1 MAGALYPGPAPS
13 GEEGGVSQP
22 WHEASWTPAQPR
34 SSWATPDPPGTGADS
49 AAGWTATAGPDPD
62 LMAGDPPGSEA
73 PPDRARGGPAD
84 HRHGP
89 RLTGRGAIA
98 GMLLVFFIGV
108 LAADWLQWS
117 PLADASFLVGSAA
130 AAWYTKQ
137 RDLLTVAVSP
147 PLLFFIVV
155 ICVKA
160 ITAAGNEL
168 LSTVEGAALTLANV
182 APWLFIGVVLSLII
196 TWFRGL
202 PRCVAELR
210 RDLHPELARRRP
222 AGAVEADSA
231 GADSTA
237 TVGGYQPAGKR
248 YR

>member
-1 MAGALYPGPAPS
+1 
-13 GEEGGVSQP
+13 
-22 WHEASWTPAQPR
+22 
-34 SSWATPDPPGTGADS
+34 
-49 AAGWTATAGPDPD
+49 
-62 LMAGDPPGSEA
+62 MAGDPPGSDTPANRA
-73 PPDRARGGPAD
+73 PGRTAG
-84 HRHGP
+84 HRRGP

-108 LAADWLQWS
+108 LAADWLHWS

-147 PLLFFIVV
+147 PLLFFIVL

-160 ITAAGNEL
+160 LTAAGNEL

-196 TWFRGL
+196 AWFRGL

-210 RDLHPELARRRP
+210 RDLRPELAQRRP
-222 AGAVEADSA
+222 AGAAE
-231 GADSTA
+231 ADSTA

>member
-1 MAGALYPGPAPS
+1 
-13 GEEGGVSQP
+13 
-22 WHEASWTPAQPR
+22 
-34 SSWATPDPPGTGADS
+34 
-49 AAGWTATAGPDPD
+49 
-62 LMAGDPPGSEA
+62 MAGDPPGSDTSA
-73 PPDRARGGPAD
+73 NRALGRTAG
-84 HRHGP
+84 HRRGP

-108 LAADWLQWS
+108 LAADWLHWS
-117 PLADASFLVGSAA
+117 PLADASFLIGSAA

-160 ITAAGNEL
+160 LTAAGSEL

-196 TWFRGL
+196 AWFRGL
-202 PRCVAELR
+202 PHCVAELR
-210 RDLHPELARRRP
+210 RDLRPELARRRP
-222 AGAVEADSA
+222 TGSA
-231 GADSTA
+231 GSSGSADQGGTA
-237 TVGGYQPAGKR
+237 AVGGYQPAAKR

>member
-1 MAGALYPGPAPS
+1 MAG
-13 GEEGGVSQP
+13 E
-22 WHEASWTPAQPR
+22 
-34 SSWATPDPPGTGADS
+34 
-49 AAGWTATAGPDPD
+49 
-62 LMAGDPPGSEA
+62 PPGSDPA
-73 PPDRARGGPAD
+73 PPDRARSQTGG

-108 LAADWLQWS
+108 LAADWLHWS
-117 PLADASFLVGSAA
+117 PLADASFLLGSAA

-147 PLLFFIVV
+147 PLLFFIVL

-160 ITAAGNEL
+160 LTATGNEL

-196 TWFRGL
+196 AWFRGL
-202 PRCVAELR
+202 PRCVAQLR
-210 RDLHPELARRRP
+210 RDLRPELARRP
-222 AGAVEADSA
+222 PTGAVEV
-231 GADSTA
+231 DSTA

>member
-1 MAGALYPGPAPS
+1 M
-13 GEEGGVSQP
+13 SQP
-22 WHEASWTPAQPR
+22 RHQASWTPAQPE
-34 SSWATPDPPGTGADS
+34 SSWTPPDL
-49 AAGWTATAGPDPD
+49 AGPD
-62 LMAGDPPGSEA
+62 GDPDWTGVTGSAPDRPPGDPSGSGV
-73 PPDRARGGPAD
+73 PPDRAPDRPAG
-84 HRHGP
+84 HRRGP

-108 LAADWLQWS
+108 LVADWLHWGV
-117 PLADASFLVGSAA
+117 LAGLSFLAGSAA

-160 ITAAGNEL
+160 LTAAGNEL
-168 LSTVEGAALTLANV
+168 LSTLEGTALTLANV
-182 APWLFIGVVLSLII
+182 APWLFIGVVLSLLIA
-196 TWFRGL
+196 WFRGL

-210 RDLHPELARRRP
+210 RDLRPELTQRRP
-222 AGAVEADSA
+222 SDPG
-231 GADSTA
+231 GTA
-237 TVGGYQPAGKR
+237 TMDGYQPAVKR

>member
-1 MAGALYPGPAPS
+1 
-13 GEEGGVSQP
+13 VSQP
-22 WHEASWTPAQPR
+22 WREASWTPGRPGSPR
-34 SSWATPDPPGTGADS
+34 AAPDPAGPGDDS
-49 AAGWTATAGPDPD
+49 AAGWTGTADANPD
-62 LMAGDPPGSEA
+62 LLAGDPPDTDA
-73 PPDRARGGPAD
+73 PLAPARGRTANHG
-84 HRHGP
+84 RGP

-108 LAADWLQWS
+108 LAADWLHWS
-117 PLADASFLVGSAA
+117 PLADASFLLGSAA

-168 LSTVEGAALTLANV
+168 LSTVEGTALTLANV
-182 APWLFIGVVLSLII
+182 APWLFIGVVLSLAI

-202 PRCVAELR
+202 PRCVGELR
-210 RDLHPELARRRP
+210 RDLRPELAQRRP
-222 AGAVEADSA
+222 ADAAA
-231 GADSTA
+231 ADSTA
-237 TVGGYQPAGKR
+237 AVGGYQPAGKR

>member
-1 MAGALYPGPAPS
+1 
-13 GEEGGVSQP
+13 
-22 WHEASWTPAQPR
+22 
-34 SSWATPDPPGTGADS
+34 
-49 AAGWTATAGPDPD
+49 
-62 LMAGDPPGSEA
+62 MAGDPPGSDTPANRA
-73 PPDRARGGPAD
+73 PGRTAG
-84 HRHGP
+84 HRRGP

-108 LAADWLQWS
+108 LAADWLHWS
-117 PLADASFLVGSAA
+117 PLADASFLIGSAA

-160 ITAAGNEL
+160 LTAAGNEL

-196 TWFRGL
+196 AWFRGL

-210 RDLHPELARRRP
+210 RDLRPELAQRRP
-222 AGAVEADSA
+222 PAGCRGGGQHSHRGRVPARRQALPLTRPGQRAVRRSSGGSA
-231 GADSTA
+231 NTSRSSTA
-237 TVGGYQPAGKR
+237 STSSTLP
-248 YR
+248 

>member
-1 MAGALYPGPAPS
+1 
-13 GEEGGVSQP
+13 
-22 WHEASWTPAQPR
+22 
-34 SSWATPDPPGTGADS
+34 
-49 AAGWTATAGPDPD
+49 
-62 LMAGDPPGSEA
+62 
-73 PPDRARGGPAD
+73 
-84 HRHGP
+84 
-89 RLTGRGAIA
+89 
-98 GMLLVFFIGV
+98 MLLVFFIGV
-108 LAADWLQWS
+108 LAADWLHWS
-117 PLADASFLVGSAA
+117 PLADASFLIGSAA

-160 ITAAGNEL
+160 LTAAGSEL

-196 TWFRGL
+196 AWFRGL

-210 RDLHPELARRRP
+210 RDLRPELARRRP
-222 AGAVEADSA
+222 TGSA
-231 GADSTA
+231 GPTDSTGSA
-237 TVGGYQPAGKR
+237 DQGGTAAVGGYQPAAKR

>member
-1 MAGALYPGPAPS
+1 M
-13 GEEGGVSQP
+13 SQP
-22 WHEASWTPAQPR
+22 WHEASWTPAQAG
-34 SSWATPDPPGTGADS
+34 SSWPEPDP
-49 AAGWTATAGPDPD
+49 AGPDGDPD
-62 LMAGDPPGSEA
+62 WTGVTGSAPDRAAGDPSPGSGA
-73 PPDRARGGPAD
+73 RPDRARGQAAG
-84 HRHGP
+84 HRRGP

-108 LAADWLQWS
+108 LAASWLHWG
-117 PLADASFLVGSAA
+117 PLAGLSFLGGSAA

-160 ITAAGNEL
+160 LTASGNTL
-168 LSTVEGAALTLANV
+168 LSTVEGTALTLANV
-182 APWLFIGVVLSLII
+182 APWLFAGVVLSLIVA
-196 TWFRGL
+196 WFRGL

-210 RDLHPELARRRP
+210 RDLRPDLARRTGGP
-222 AGAVEADSA
+222 GDAGDA
-231 GADSTA
+231 GGTS
-237 TVGGYQPAGKR
+237 TVGGYQPAARR

>member
-1 MAGALYPGPAPS
+1 
-13 GEEGGVSQP
+13 
-22 WHEASWTPAQPR
+22 
-34 SSWATPDPPGTGADS
+34 
-49 AAGWTATAGPDPD
+49 
-62 LMAGDPPGSEA
+62 MAGDPPGSDPA
-73 PPDRARGGPAD
+73 PSDRARSQAFG
-84 HRHGP
+84 HRRGP

-108 LAADWLQWS
+108 LAADWLHWS
-117 PLADASFLVGSAA
+117 PLADASFLIGSAA

-160 ITAAGNEL
+160 LTAAGSEL

-196 TWFRGL
+196 AWFRGL
-202 PRCVAELR
+202 PHCVAELR
-210 RDLHPELARRRP
+210 RDLRPELARRRP
-222 AGAVEADSA
+222 TGSA
-231 GADSTA
+231 GSSGSADQGGTA
-237 TVGGYQPAGKR
+237 AVGGYQPAAKR

>member
-1 MAGALYPGPAPS
+1 
-13 GEEGGVSQP
+13 
-22 WHEASWTPAQPR
+22 
-34 SSWATPDPPGTGADS
+34 
-49 AAGWTATAGPDPD
+49 
-62 LMAGDPPGSEA
+62 MAGDPPGSDPA
-73 PPDRARGGPAD
+73 PSDRARSQAGG
-84 HRHGP
+84 HRRGP

-108 LAADWLQWS
+108 LAADWLHWS
-117 PLADASFLVGSAA
+117 PLADASFLIGSAA

-160 ITAAGNEL
+160 LTAAGSEL

-196 TWFRGL
+196 AWFRGL

-210 RDLHPELARRRP
+210 RDLRPELAGRRP
-222 AGAVEADSA
+222 AGSA
-231 GADSTA
+231 GSAGSSGSADQDGTA
-237 TVGGYQPAGKR
+237 AVGGYQPAVKR